1 MTTTTAAR
9 GRRRPAA
16 AIFIVPDPTGQ
27 DLPRSVGPIDR
38 LPVDEVL
45 EMLAGLPFTA
55 YAWTSVAGT
64 RLRGARLVLAWLESM
79 PGEGWQDRW
88 LAAGADSGLDWV
100 DQLTV
105 DDPRGQR
112 FKREEVMRGLV
123 GLLLCRLVQPGYAF
137 LTGYNARKLFTDVQ
151 TAVSPDLFVRVR
163 AAAGTRAMTGDQ
175 LAHALAVLAKMV
187 LHSGKD
193 LGQLTVEDFYE
204 LHAWGAEGNR
214 TLGIHGAWD
223 LLRDIGVLT
232 ATVPLRTAVR
242 AGPRPTGELV
252 DRHQIA
258 CQPVR
263 DVLVRYLGHRRPAM
277 DYSSFRQLVSA
288 LVFSFWAD
296 LEAHHPGIATLDLP
310 SDVAEAWKQRLLHV
324 TRSGGEV
331 VVRKNRL
338 GLLAQVRAFYLD
350 IQEWALQ
357 DASWAQWAVPS
368 PVRRADLE
376 GYAKRRNQT
385 TADMHQR
392 VRDRLPHLP
401 LLVAAAEQHRDEQSA
416 LLAKAHRATI
426 GAVFEHGGES
436 YRRSDY
442 PSAVRSAPSARPG
455 PAAVLV
461 DHLGTGH
468 TSDLIRT
475 EDDAFWAWAIIETL
489 RHTGV
494 RREELL
500 EITHLALVSYRLPD
514 TGEVIPLLQIVPSK
528 VNEERLLLVTPEL
541 ASVLAAI
548 VRRVR
553 PVDGRVPLVER
564 YDQHERTTGQPLPH
578 LFQRRRGWRQE
589 VISPRTL
596 VWLLNETTHRAG
608 LIDAAGQPLKYTPH
622 DFRRLFA
629 TEAVTGG
636 LPVHIAAKILG
647 HHNLATT
654 QSYLAVFQDELIRSY
669 RAFLDKRRSVRPEAE
684 YREPTDAEWRDFQ
697 QHFELRKLELGA
709 CGRPYGTPC
718 QHEHACL
725 RCPSLRVDPR
735 QRTRLIEIIRN
746 LADRISEAR
755 INGWLG
761 EVQGLQT
768 SLDAAKRKLVSLDRA
783 TSNRPGSTDLGMPQ
797 VDHRISGKPDRP

>member
-1 MTTTTAAR
+1 MTTTTVVH
-9 GRRRPAA
+9 RRRPPAA
-16 AIFIVPDPTGQ
+16 AIFAVPDRASQ
-27 DLPRSVGPIDR
+27 HLPRPAGPMDH
-38 LPVDEVL
+38 LPAGEVL
-45 EMLAGLPFTA
+45 TALAALPFTA

-64 RLRGARLVLAWLESM
+64 RRRGARLVLAWLASM

-88 LAAGADSGLDWV
+88 LTAGADAGLGWV

-105 DDPRGQR
+105 DDPRG
-112 FKREEVMRGLV
+112 KRHKHQEVMLGLS
-123 GLLLCRLVQPGYAF
+123 GLMLCRLVQPSYAF
-137 LTGYNARKLFTDVQ
+137 LTGYRAVKLFTHVQ
-151 TAVSPDLFVRVR
+151 TAVSPEVFARVH
-163 AAAGTRAMTGDQ
+163 AAAQQRAMTGDQ
-175 LAHALAVLAKMV
+175 TKQALTVLAKMV
-187 LHSGKD
+187 LHTGND
-193 LGQLTVEDFYE
+193 LDQITVDDFYE
-204 LHAWGAEGNR
+204 LHSWGTQGCGGR

-223 LLRDIGVLT
+223 LLRDVGVLT
-232 ATVPLRTAVR
+232 ATVPLRTALR
-242 AGPRPTGELV
+242 AGQRPTSELV

-263 DVLVRYLGHRRPAM
+263 DVLVRYLDHRRPAM
-277 DYSSFRQLVSA
+277 DYSSFRQLLST

-296 LEAHHPGIATLDLP
+296 LEQHHPGIATLDLP
-310 SDVAEAWKQRLLHV
+310 ADIADAWKQRLLHV
-324 TRSGGEV
+324 TKGGKTT
-331 VVRKNRL
+331 VRKKRL
-338 GLLAQVRAFYLD
+338 SLLAQVRSFYLD
-350 IQEWALQ
+350 IAEWALE
-357 DASWAQWAVPS
+357 DASWAQWAVSS
-368 PVRRADLE
+368 PVRRADL
-376 GYAKRRNQT
+376 GGFAKRRDLT

-401 LLVAAAEQHRDEQSA
+401 LLVTVAEQHRDEQSA
-416 LLAKAHRATI
+416 LLAKARQSAI
-426 GAVFEHGGES
+426 GAIFDHDGQS

-442 PSAVRSAPSARPG
+442 PTATRSASARPG
-455 PAAVLV
+455 PPAVLV
-461 DHLGTGH
+461 TNLATGR

-500 EITHLALVSYRLPD
+500 EITHLALVSHRLPD

-553 PVDGRVPLVER
+553 PADGRIPLVER
-564 YDQHERTTGQPLPH
+564 YDQHERSTGPPLPH
-578 LFQRRRGWRQE
+578 LFQRRRGCRHE
-589 VISPRTL
+589 VIGPRTVVL
-596 VWLLNETTHRAG
+596 LLNETTERAG
-608 LIDAAGQPLKYTPH
+608 LTDAAGDPLQYTPH

-647 HHNLATT
+647 HHHLATT

-669 RAFLDKRRSVRPEAE
+669 RTFLDKRRAVRPEAE
-684 YREPTDAEWRDFQ
+684 YREPTDAEWQDFQ
-697 QHFELRKLELGA
+697 QHFELRKLELGT

-735 QRTRLIEIIRN
+735 QRGRLVEIIAN
-746 LADRISEAR
+746 LSDRISEAR

-761 EVQGLQT
+761 EVQGLHV
-768 SLDAAKRKLVSLDRA
+768 SLDAAKRKLVALERA
-783 TSNRPGSTDLGMPQ
+783 ASNHPGTTNLGMPNPL
-797 VDHRISGKPDRP
+797 HP